1 MWEIN
6 SALIQI
12 ALSSSVNLDG
22 FLRTSSNAV
31 TTAFAG
37 GRGKKGDIPGLFLF
51 DQFMFAG
58 RYYNA
63 DTIFAFSR
71 LAFIKLY

>member
-12 ALSSSVNLDG
+12 PLSSSINLDG

-37 GRGKKGDIPGLFLF
+37 GRRKKGNFSRLFLF
-51 DQFMFAG
+51 DQFMLAG
-58 RYYNA
+58 WYYKA
-63 DTIFAFSR
+63 DTIFTFSR
-71 LAFIKLY
+71 HAFIKLY